1 LRKTQAGPWAAA
13 VVRARYNLPT
23 MLRRT
28 FLGALTAPAL
38 ALAANEQLKITDVQI
53 WRVNGSYEGIT
64 GLNNQRQTR
73 PLDIYPENRPAAY
86 REPAAGQRGT
96 IRKTANYLIIKTD
109 KGLDGIYGPVDNE
122 ACVVV
127 ERQLK
132 PFIMGMD
139 GLSVETVWDKMFRL
153 NRHSRSSHYMMGI
166 SAVDNALWD
175 LRGRYFEAPVYR
187 LLGGPTREK
196 ATVYGSCLGYSV
208 EPEAA
213 GEQAAQFKAE
223 GYMHQK
229 WFLAYGPGDGK
240 KGLDLN
246 IALCSSL
253 REAVGPEVDIM
264 FDAFMGWDLNYAGD
278 WCRAVEQYRPRWL
291 EEAFHVDKMESFAAL
306 ARETTVP
313 IATGEHFYGRWEV
326 QRFLRAEAISV
337 VQADPEWC
345 GGTSELVKICN
356 IASAFDAHVIPHGHN
371 IHAAM
376 HVSASQSPMT
386 CPLNEVLIKKMRDY
400 YFFDKYAPVV
410 IDGQI
415 ELSDR
420 PGFGMELDDD
430 KIESRELMDWA

>member
-1 LRKTQAGPWAAA
+1 
-13 VVRARYNLPT
+13 

-28 FLGALTAPAL
+28 FLGSLAAPAL
-38 ALAANEQLKITDVQI
+38 AFAANEQLKIADVQI
-53 WRVNGSYEGIT
+53 WRVRGAYEGMLGIH
-64 GLNNQRQTR
+64 GQRQAQ
-73 PLDIYPENRPAAY
+73 PLHIYPEHRPEPY
-86 REPAAGQRGT
+86 VEPAVGRPGT

-109 KGLDGIYGPVDNE
+109 KGLDGIYGPVDSE

-139 GLSVETVWDKMFRL
+139 GLAVETMWDKMYRS
-153 NRHSRSSHYMMGI
+153 NRHSRSSHYMMAI

-175 LRGRYFEAPVYR
+175 LRGRYFESPVYR
-187 LLGGPTREK
+187 LLGGPTREST
-196 ATVYGSCLGYSV
+196 TVYGSCLGYSI

-213 GEQAAQFKAE
+213 GEQAAKFKAE

-240 KGLDLN
+240 AGLEKN
-246 IALCSSL
+246 IALVKSL

-264 FDAFMGWDLNYAGD
+264 FDAFMGWDFNYAVD

-291 EEAFHVDKMESFAAL
+291 EEAFQVDKMESFAAL
-306 ARETTVP
+306 ARETTIP

-326 QRFLRAEAISV
+326 LRYLKAEAISV

-345 GGTSELVKICN
+345 GGTSELAKICS

-371 IHAAM
+371 IHASL
-376 HVSASQSPMT
+376 HVVSSQSSMT
-386 CPLNEVLIKKMRDY
+386 CPLVEVLIDKMSDY

-410 IDGQI
+410 VNGQL

-420 PGFGMELDDD
+420 PGFGMELDDA